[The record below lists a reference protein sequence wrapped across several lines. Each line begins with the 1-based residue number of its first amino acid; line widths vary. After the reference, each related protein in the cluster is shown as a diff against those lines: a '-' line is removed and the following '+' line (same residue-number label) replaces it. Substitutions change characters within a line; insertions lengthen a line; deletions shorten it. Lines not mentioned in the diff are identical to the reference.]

1 MKSAHEDT
9 STLINNFIK
18 EAEVAAFLLA
28 DRRGLPIECAH
39 VQNALVGTLALGDGT
54 ELLHL
59 RLTKGEILSTL
70 ERYDFRKFFPILLG
84 EVTFE
89 KSILPPGIPRRL
101 VEQRVRHHGEV
112 WQTNRNDADPFPS
125 NPHAHNLESGHKLDL
140 GTGALFIKRRAVGR
154 KIPRRDLLA
163 IRDKAAGVNLPPLV

>member
-112 WQTNRNDADPFPS
+112 WQTNRRSPDTNWTLVPARCS
-125 NPHAHNLESGHKLDL
+125 SKGGLL
-140 GTGALFIKRRAVGR
+140 VGR
-154 KIPRRDLLA
+154 FHEETCSRFA
-163 IRDKAAGVNLPPLV
+163 IRQLV